1 MNSDC
6 VGFGLQTPPGHSPTN
21 RTQRVFQG
29 ERRKEAAV
37 KHNKSCKKN
46 QEYTDTHA
54 PKKVESYMLLDE
66 LVTWFD
72 FKICIYMVYGI
83 SKATILL
90 SDLASS
96 SITPIGVKIGHL
108 SRGASFAKIVYSF
121 PRPEI

>member
-1 MNSDC
+1 
-6 VGFGLQTPPGHSPTN
+6 
-21 RTQRVFQG
+21 
-29 ERRKEAAV
+29 
-37 KHNKSCKKN
+37 
-46 QEYTDTHA
+46 
-54 PKKVESYMLLDE
+54 MLPDE

-83 SKATILL
+83 SKAIILL
-90 SDLASS
+90 SDSASS